1 MLPRQPRS
9 RRGNEGLNAS
19 PQRRMH
25 HWCELRV
32 VVDRQLVESIV
43 LLGFGIDRR
52 IGAAYKPK
60 YRGHLPLGAKRSEI
74 LARGRRPSLTNVLD
88 AEMPAKRGH
97 DALGRIPIVDV
108 ERITIQRRD
117 FRFSRR
123 TRGFRLRVDNPLVG
137 EIYAGS
143 ARARLRPT
151 AIKRFVCGRSGS
163 LPHQGAFY
171 RQAIRYAVACAVSEL
186 KALAPWPEDSQR
198 TLRNLPKERH
208 RPGVLR
214 RGCATPVGQRAA
226 TVIPDNA
233 LSAHFLRPGRQCHR
247 PVHGYR
253 GSLACRREC
262 G

>member
-117 FRFSRR
+117 S
-123 TRGFRLRVDNPLVG
+123 GFRGAPEASASALTIRSLAKYTRVQRVRVSDRQRLNDSSADDPARSHIRALSIVKPYAMLWLVP
-137 EIYAGS
+137 S
-143 ARARLRPT
+143 A
-151 AIKRFVCGRSGS
+151 SS
-163 LPHQGAFY
+163 
-171 RQAIRYAVACAVSEL
+171 
-186 KALAPWPEDSQR
+186 
-198 TLRNLPKERH
+198 RH
-208 RPGVLR
+208 SRPGPRIRSEPCAICQKSVTGLEYYDGDAQRQSGNELLR
-214 RGCATPVGQRAA
+214 
-226 TVIPDNA
+226 
-233 LSAHFLRPGRQCHR
+233 LSLTMRS
-247 PVHGYR
+247 VHI
-253 GSLACRREC
+253 S
-262 G
+262 